1 MNDEEFTRTD
11 DIDEALKSAQN
22 YILFYKS
29 DP

>member
-1 MNDEEFTRTD
+1 MNDEEVTRT